1 MTWLVLIS
9 LISAAELQA
18 VILANM
24 TAAGL
29 PTTTAPWDK
38 DGFWQNLVSWVALQL
53 RILYA
58 LINAQ
63 ALNAF
68 LETASGPG
76 LTDLAA
82 GTFGTAR
89 RLETFA
95 DGTITLQNDSGL
107 LLDEAAEGISF
118 ALVADPT
125 ITFKNSAAVYALN
138 GDSVV
143 VPIVCDVAGTIGNA
157 LAGVFPSNTIEL
169 VTTLTGVS
177 VVENS
182 QIVGQDKQED
192 DDLKQL
198 ARKQAANASTNHRD
212 KPDWLALNT
221 NTDGTIAEPNDGKT
235 RVNINR
241 VSVSTEDDQ
250 GRVFVVLASPAG
262 PVDVVEYATT
272 IEVLQQYA
280 LTGPAILVDT
290 NASAVPV
297 NITATVELQ
306 KGTLTAGVGDTVTT
320 FVAAW
325 FPSTENTIGSDDG
338 FLTLDELRLLIGRA
352 HPKIRKV
359 TFSAPGADVAIAA
372 NEVATAGT
380 ITISVTVQP

>member
-1 MTWLVLIS
+1 MTWIVLIT
-9 LISAAELQA
+9 LITATELQA
-18 VILANM
+18 AMIANL

-29 PTTTAPWDK
+29 PTSTWVIG
-38 DGFWQNLVSWVALQL
+38 GFWQNLISWIALQL

-95 DGTITLQNDSGL
+95 SGTITLQNDSGL
-107 LLDEAAEGISF
+107 PLDELTEGVSF
-118 ALVADPT
+118 ALVANPS
-125 ITFKNSAAVYALN
+125 ITFKNSAPIYALN
-138 GDSVV
+138 GASVV
-143 VPIVCDVAGTIGNA
+143 VSIVCDVAGTVGNA
-157 LAGVFPSNTIEL
+157 LAGVAPSNTIEL

-182 QIVGQDKQED
+182 QIVGQDAQTD
-192 DDLKQL
+192 DDLKLL
-198 ARKQAANASTNHRD
+198 AAKQAANASTNHQN
-212 KPDWLALNT
+212 KYEWIALNT
-221 NTDGTIAEPNDGKT
+221 NTDGTIATPNDGKT

-241 VSVSTEDDQ
+241 VGVSLEDDQ

-262 PVDVVEYATT
+262 PVDAGEYATT
-272 IEVLQQYA
+272 VEVLQQYA

-297 NITATVELQ
+297 NITVTVELQ
-306 KGTLTAGVGDTVTT
+306 KGTPTAGVADTI
-320 FVAAW
+320 AEYISAW
-325 FPSTENTIGSDDG
+325 FPSTENTIGADDG
-338 FLTLDELRLLIGRA
+338 FLTIDELRLLFGRA

-359 TFSAPGADVAIAA
+359 TFAAPLADVAIGST
-372 NEVATAGT
+372 EVATLGT
-380 ITISVTVQP
+380 VSLTVTVQP